1 MSESILVIEEKR
13 TELQNYLYS
22 GLSPYKKLTSLNNFF
37 SLLLAINNNNIL
49 KAYGS
54 DLIDQYCS
62 LLVEADIWCSH
73 PAQHELILTTAEKLL
88 SLNAFNIA
96 DNRLKKGLVQFQ
108 YKIDELT
115 AVLNGKDA
123 LASEINKYYFPLI
136 DNTNK
141 SGQLYG
147 MLDSISVKITKG
159 KEQKFH
165 IIPSEKEIEARIKS
179 QVEISWNVALNYAKQ
194 FIKGIS
200 SQHEVIISFDK
211 RVGFYVGDSLGVAL
225 TLAYINEIFNYYNAS
240 FTITAKEG
248 SCFTGSITR
257 EGFVPPVSSE
267 IIKKKVALVFY
278 SDVKTFVVPK
288 EDEAAAEDKL
298 NELKKEYPNR
308 SLILIAITDIE
319 DLLNRRNAVEI
330 KKLSTLKRT
339 GKTIAR
345 NKLVITLLLVIVAFL
360 SSFYLYEYD
369 DNPAILDHDDLVLYV
384 KNKTGKVLWTKKQ
397 KFPTPFMYSEN
408 YKKNFFRIMDVNN
421 DGMNEVLVAVE
432 DSESNNDV
440 YGKREITCYNHDG
453 SIRWEYLFGDTVK
466 TKRELFTEN
475 WNSSIMFDT
484 ASIDG
489 RKILICSN
497 SNNLSF
503 ANAIYKLD
511 LLTGKR
517 LPGTFWH
524 VGHCSSGFVKD
535 LNNDGVQELI
545 VIGTNNSFDHA
556 RIIFVL
562 QVTHING
569 YAPST
574 EEYRFYE
581 FPPADL
587 LVYVKIP
594 QTDLSTYFEMRCSM
608 IEVSSLHDRNDIR
621 KIVFSSIEAPDGS
634 NVGGLIYILD
644 YNLKD
649 FNVIVS
655 SAFAYPRDKL
665 VKNKSLAPP
674 FSDTKEYQGL
684 IKSQILFWNGKEFVH
699 RKDLK

>member
-37 SLLLAINNNNIL
+37 SLLLAINNNHIL

-62 LLVEADIWCSH
+62 LLVESDIWCSH
-73 PAQHELILTTAEKLL
+73 PAQDELILTTAEKLL
-88 SLNAFNIA
+88 SLKAFNIA

-108 YKIDELT
+108 YKVDELT

-123 LASEINKYYFPLI
+123 PASEINKYYFPLI

-147 MLDSISVKITKG
+147 MLDSISIKITKG

-179 QVEISWNVALNYAKQ
+179 QVEISWNVALHYSKR

-225 TLAYINEIFNYYNAS
+225 TLAYINELFFFYNAPL
-240 FTITAKEG
+240 TITAKE
-248 SCFTGSITR
+248 SCCFTGRISHNGETPSIGCENIT
-257 EGFVPPVSSE
+257 
-267 IIKKKVALVFY
+267 KKIELIFY
-278 SDVKTFVVPK
+278 SGIKTFVIPK
-288 EDEAAAEDKL
+288 ADETAAEEKL
-298 NELKKEYPNR
+298 RKFKVDYPQRNLK
-308 SLILIAITDIE
+308 LITISDIE

-330 KKLSTLKRT
+330 KKLSILKRT
-339 GKTIAR
+339 GRTIAR
-345 NKLVITLLLVIVAFL
+345 NKLVTLLLFVMIGLL
-360 SSFYLYEYD
+360 SSYFLYEYD
-369 DNPAILDHDDLVLYV
+369 DNPATLDLYGTTLYV
-384 KNKTGKVLWTKKQ
+384 KNKTGKVLWTKNQ
-397 KFPTPFMYSEN
+397 VFIGN
-408 YKKNFFRIMDVNN
+408 YFHIKNFRKNFCRIIDIDN
-421 DGMNEVLVAVE
+421 DGINEVLVAFE
-432 DSESNNDV
+432 ELPGNEKER
-440 YGKREITCYNHDG
+440 GRLTCYNYNG
-453 SIRWEYLFGDTVK
+453 ILRWKYFFSDTVK

-517 LPGTFWH
+517 LPGTLWH

-649 FNVIVS
+649 FNVVVS
-655 SAFAYPRDKL
+655 SAFAY
-665 VKNKSLAPP
+665 
-674 FSDTKEYQGL
+674 
-684 IKSQILFWNGKEFVH
+684 
-699 RKDLK
+699 